1 MMIRLIAIAAA
12 TLAISTSDAMAETDG
27 DVYRDLLALSKINS
41 AGSSGTTMRCELP
54 MRAIVNGHPVQPR
67 RDCLD
72 ALGYSD
78 LSPQEA
84 EEVGLTARRAAL
96 VREQDLQAFARYRR
110 GAAAK
115 ESEQAHAAFRPNS
128 LLRMPLLSL
137 GTAIASF
144 SPLSR
149 RAASK

>member
-84 EEVGLTARRAAL
+84 EEVDRLNRQLLQKTSLQTECPLEMTRQAAGC
-96 VREQDLQAFARYRR
+96 R
-110 GAAAK
+110 GRFIK
-115 ESEQAHAAFRPNS
+115 VEPQGR
-128 LLRMPLLSL
+128 
-137 GTAIASF
+137 GI
-144 SPLSR
+144 
-149 RAASK
+149 